1 MLSASRVLFGIL
13 APKSKSVSD
22 ETKKKGLKDR
32 SRSTSK
38 DQRKSDGLQPPSN
51 GLQPT
56 SDGLQLTRDA
66 VEHIFLSLLLCAS
79 QVSTVLWILLV
90 LFILAVLTF
99 VWVPSECKQELFG
112 VETKSYPTRQ

>member
-38 DQRKSDGLQPPSN
+38 DQRKSDGLQPIVKRKR
-51 GLQPT
+51 T
-56 SDGLQLTRDA
+56 QLGFHVCKNKDATRG
-66 VEHIFLSLLLCAS
+66 S
-79 QVSTVLWILLV
+79 W
-90 LFILAVLTF
+90 
-99 VWVPSECKQELFG
+99 PN
-112 VETKSYPTRQ
+112 